1 MHNCESATIPAG
13 RDISKVLAK
22 LEVPFSPEQ
31 VHWRVMNTS
40 NDKKRGQIV
49 PYADPRAYIDRLN
62 ALFSPQGWTRE
73 YRIETMNNIT
83 RLKKGESII
92 SGKVLVTCTVTLNG
106 IGSHSGTG
114 EEWADDENGMTSAD
128 AQAFKRACA
137 CFGLGRY
144 FYDVMPMW
152 VDLDQN
158 RQPKRIPSLP
168 TWAIP
173 ENWRNGN
180 GGSAKNG
187 NGTGRV
193 NGVSGNSHGH
203 QKTSQ
208 MADQCPPEIDER
220 ITALE
225 KTVGP
230 ALYRGVMREY
240 GKAEHPG
247 KITDV
252 VMKRKVFDVLE
263 SAARGLD
270 RLGAITRRVD
280 SKMLPSLLAKIQAPP
295 LSEIGDMKTLR
306 YVVFGLEQLVDSPA
320 IHNA

>member
-1 MHNCESATIPAG
+1 
-13 RDISKVLAK
+13 
-22 LEVPFSPEQ
+22 
-31 VHWRVMNTS
+31 
-40 NDKKRGQIV
+40 
-49 PYADPRAYIDRLN
+49 
-62 ALFSPQGWTRE
+62 
-73 YRIETMNNIT
+73 
-83 RLKKGESII
+83 
-92 SGKVLVTCTVTLNG
+92 
-106 IGSHSGTG
+106 
-114 EEWADDENGMTSAD
+114 
-128 AQAFKRACA
+128 
-137 CFGLGRY
+137 
-144 FYDVMPMW
+144 
-152 VDLDQN
+152 
-158 RQPKRIPSLP
+158 

-193 NGVSGNSHGH
+193 NGVSGDGHGH
-203 QKTSQ
+203 EKTAQ
-208 MADQCPPEIDER
+208 MTDQCPPEIDER

-230 ALYRGVMREY
+230 ALYRGVLREY

-252 VMKRKVFDVLE
+252 VVKRKVFDVLE

-280 SKMLPSLLAKIQAPP
+280 SKMLASLLAKLQAPP

-306 YVVFGLEQLVDSPA
+306 NVVFGLEQLVDSPA